1 MSRKFKI
8 ISLNVRG
15 LQNQN
20 KRGAIFSYLKSQK
33 ATLYCLQET
42 YSLSNDE
49 KVWPVEWGGQM
60 IFSHGTAHS
69 KGVCMLLNPNSTF
82 QLCNIQT
89 DPQGRFI
96 IIAKITIDELPF
108 FVVNIYAPNDY
119 REQEMFIHNL
129 TEHIIS
135 KSDTSRLIVSGDW
148 NVTLNRTDKQGGLP
162 WKATAYRNAVVDL
175 IDELNLID
183 IYRHLHPN
191 AKTFTY
197 ESKTLKL
204 KSRIDFF
211 LVSHAISLDVLKSET
226 RASIAPDH
234 KSIFLCLEIK
244 SEFKRGP
251 GLWKFNNTLLED
263 DSYKELIEFK
273 YPLIQEKYSELSD
286 KQLLWELIKMELR
299 STTIKY
305 SKQKRSDLKTK
316 EQSLQKELQELDSK
330 ICNDCSVLDKAILD
344 RYETAK
350 EELKKIHE
358 SRGKEAMFRSKTKW
372 MEHGEKP
379 TKYFYKLEKTNYD
392 KKCIREIKLENE
404 EITSNLA
411 LINKEIENFYKNM
424 YTSKV
429 DNMQSSQAS
438 KGFNDYIKDI
448 NSPRLSMEEQEDL
461 DQSLTCQELKDAL
474 NCLAENKTPGE
485 DGFTKEFYAAFFDL
499 RWSDLLN
506 SYNEAFSKG
515 TLSISQRRGTIT
527 LLPKGDTYL
536 TDLTNWRPISLLN
549 IDYKILAKILAL
561 RLE

>member
-1 MSRKFKI
+1 
-8 ISLNVRG
+8 
-15 LQNQN
+15 
-20 KRGAIFSYLKSQK
+20 
-33 ATLYCLQET
+33 
-42 YSLSNDE
+42 
-49 KVWPVEWGGQM
+49 M

-69 KGVCMLLNPNSTF
+69 KAVCMLLNPNSTF

-96 IIAKITIDELPF
+96 IVKIIIDELPF

-175 IDELNLID
+175 MDELNLID

-226 RASIAPDH
+226 RVSIAPDH

-330 ICNDCSVLDKAILD
+330 ICND
-344 RYETAK
+344 
-350 EELKKIHE
+350 
-358 SRGKEAMFRSKTKW
+358 
-372 MEHGEKP
+372 
-379 TKYFYKLEKTNYD
+379 
-392 KKCIREIKLENE
+392 
-404 EITSNLA
+404 
-411 LINKEIENFYKNM
+411 
-424 YTSKV
+424 
-429 DNMQSSQAS
+429 
-438 KGFNDYIKDI
+438 
-448 NSPRLSMEEQEDL
+448 
-461 DQSLTCQELKDAL
+461 
-474 NCLAENKTPGE
+474 
-485 DGFTKEFYAAFFDL
+485 
-499 RWSDLLN
+499 
-506 SYNEAFSKG
+506 
-515 TLSISQRRGTIT
+515 
-527 LLPKGDTYL
+527 
-536 TDLTNWRPISLLN
+536 
-549 IDYKILAKILAL
+549 
-561 RLE
+561 